1 MTTEAQSAR
10 VGAPLAKSGGAWST
24 PATMKRRQL
33 LRYTGIAAACAAL
46 PRPAAMAAPGLRAR
60 LGVTSDEISDDLEVA
75 LKFLESYELGWVE
88 LRRLWGQY
96 VTELS
101 LEDCKR
107 ARVLM
112 DRHKVRLS
120 VLDTALYKCDLPGL
134 PSGRK
139 EDYPFDQQAAVLA
152 RALERAP
159 ILGTRHIRIFSFWR
173 PKDTAAAAA
182 AATWKRIV
190 EEVGKSA
197 EKARKAGATLLLENV
212 NGANAET
219 SVEAAR
225 LLAAIP
231 SRGFG
236 LAWDPNN
243 AFCGGRHLFPRA
255 TGRSTA
261 SASST
266 STCATR
272 PGTASAAAG
281 SPWARARST
290 TSGCCA
296 PWRRTASRA
305 PSRSRRTTP
314 ARTATRSWPRA
325 SRSRACCRCSTA

>member
-1 MTTEAQSAR
+1 
-10 VGAPLAKSGGAWST
+10 
-24 PATMKRRQL
+24 MKRRQL
-33 LRYTGIAAACAAL
+33 LRHTAVAAACAAL
-46 PRPAAMAAPGLRAR
+46 PCATARAAPGLRAR

-75 LKFLESYELGWVE
+75 LKFLQSYKLNWVE
-88 LRRLWGQY
+88 LRRLWGKY

-101 LEDCKR
+101 LEECKR

-120 VLDTALYKCDLPGL
+120 VLDTAMYKCDLPGL

-159 ILGTRHIRIFSFWR
+159 ILGTRHIRIFAFWR
-173 PKDTAAAAA
+173 PKDAAAAA
-182 AATWKRIV
+182 DAATWKRIV

-197 EKARKAGATLLLENV
+197 ETARKAGATLLLENV

-219 SVEAAR
+219 SAEAAR

-243 AFCGGRHLFPRA
+243 AFCGKETPFPDGYRALDRKRIHHVHLRDAAWDGERCRWQPVGKGKVDNLGLLRA
-255 TGRSTA
+255 LAKDAFAGTLTLETHYTRPDGNKEL
-261 SASST
+261 
-266 STCATR
+266 ATR
-272 PGTASAAAG
+272 ESLEGLLPLLDRLSA
-281 SPWARARST
+281 
-290 TSGCCA
+290 
-296 PWRRTASRA
+296 
-305 PSRSRRTTP
+305 
-314 ARTATRSWPRA
+314 
-325 SRSRACCRCSTA
+325 